1 MFLLFS
7 ILQYREENVEDQFVV
22 WRQHQNAIARKMR
35 FRATEATENTKIR
48 HFDDDDDDDD
58 DVNDGILLRHVT
70 RLYRSNL
77 ALL

>member
-1 MFLLFS
+1 M
-7 ILQYREENVEDQFVV
+7 
-22 WRQHQNAIARKMR
+22 
-35 FRATEATENTKIR
+35 EATPKRSSLEDALSRDGGNENTKMR

>member
-1 MFLLFS
+1 M
-7 ILQYREENVEDQFVV
+7 QR
-22 WRQHQNAIARKMR
+22 
-35 FRATEATENTKIR
+35 
-48 HFDDDDDDDD
+48 FDDDDDDDD